1 IGVAV
6 ADIAGGMFAAYGIAA
21 ALARRERT
29 GQGERIDVSLL
40 ESQLA
45 WLTYMAGY
53 FFATN
58 VDPERAGSRH
68 PTIVPYQAFATK
80 DGYLNV
86 SVGNDEIFRRLC
98 ETIHWP
104 ELSRDPRFSTNPM
117 RVEHRR
123 ELEPLLERI
132 FAARSSAEWM
142 ALLNEHGV
150 PNGPVYRF
158 SEIVHDPQVLARG
171 AILTLRHPKAGAIRQ
186 FGPPFRCGEGRG
198 PHAPPPMLGEH
209 TQEVLLSLG
218 YSAEKID
225 ELRRA
230 GVI

>member
-1 IGVAV
+1 
-6 ADIAGGMFAAYGIAA
+6 
-21 ALARRERT
+21 
-29 GQGERIDVSLL
+29 
-40 ESQLA
+40 
-45 WLTYMAGY
+45 
-53 FFATN
+53 
-58 VDPERAGSRH
+58 
-68 PTIVPYQAFATK
+68 
-80 DGYLNV
+80 
-86 SVGNDEIFRRLC
+86 
-98 ETIHWP
+98 
-104 ELSRDPRFSTNPM
+104 M